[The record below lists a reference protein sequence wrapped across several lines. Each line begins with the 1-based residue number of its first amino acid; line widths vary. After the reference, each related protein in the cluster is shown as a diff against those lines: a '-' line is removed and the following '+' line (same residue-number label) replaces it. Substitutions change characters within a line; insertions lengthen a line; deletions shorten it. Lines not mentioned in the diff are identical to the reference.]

1 MKGLKKSNK
10 EIKEMGGKFL
20 RLCTDF
26 DNHYGGW
33 ITNEVYL
40 LNGEEVFSLTE
51 WEFQNP

>member
-1 MKGLKKSNK
+1 MKGLNKSNK
-10 EIKEMGGKFL
+10 EIKEMGGIFL

-26 DNHYGGW
+26 DNHYSGW

-51 WEFQNP
+51 WDFQNP